1 MQQFHKRMVNID
13 AFETMI
19 AELAIEKK
27 YDSVICGHIHQPQ
40 KRIITTDKGNV
51 TYLNSGDWVEH
62 LTALEYRDNDWHI
75 YHYDEASHE
84 GRACTNCQTKTGS
97 NDQRNSYLS
106 PFISTSTCYIK
117 IIRC

>member
-1 MQQFHKRMVNID
+1 MQEFHKRMVNID

-62 LTALEYRDNDWHI
+62 LTALEYRDDDWHI
-75 YHYDEASHE
+75 YVYDEVTMKAEHVQTPKPQTE
-84 GRACTNCQTKTGS
+84 VITNEIAI
-97 NDQRNSYLS
+97 YLHS
-106 PFISTSTCYIK
+106 LARQPAM
-117 IIRC
+117 